1 MWTAPYSSLC
11 RNPLI
16 LNLRGWVV
24 ENTHLFICW
33 LSFED
38 EAVAYPKYSQSLQN
52 HLRENPVAKNLVL
65 LTPEQ

>member
-1 MWTAPYSSLC
+1 MGTQ
-11 RNPLI
+11 
-16 LNLRGWVV
+16 NLKKVPMGTQVPKWGPTW
-24 ENTHLFICW
+24 EQCTHLFICW